1 MANGAPTVSNGL
13 VISGVTTSTTFSG
26 SGASLTNLN
35 GSNIASGTVPVAR
48 IGTGTKST
56 STFYRGDGT
65 FATVTSTTINNNA
78 NNRLITGS
86 GTANTLEGEANI
98 RFDGATLTVDG
109 TTTDTPLILTSTN
122 VSGSH
127 MRFQKDGSNKH
138 FVGSGGGFGL
148 GDVDDL
154 SLRTVDNIIFGV
166 GTSEKVRITSSGNV
180 GINDTDPSYALN
192 VIGDNTASNGIGMLK
207 GIIGV
212 QNNTT
217 AYGSYPTAGISFQ
230 TKYRTGPDVP
240 LDVAAIYGGKE
251 NTTNGDKDGYMGF
264 AVREEPGSGTQ
275 ERMRITSEG
284 HVLFSGLTTK
294 NDPRNVNGITLK
306 STAGV
311 SFQNYG
317 SNGSRNWRIRPDDQS
332 RWGDLDFSVSPTA
345 NSATDWPDAA
355 DDKVLTLGYDGQVS
369 KPRQASFAAYKN
381 GGGYSLSNQI
391 FPLDSTKHNIGSHY
405 NTSNFRFTAP
415 VAGRYM
421 FTFYSILNSSI
432 NSGHYEIRVNNS
444 SGSGQSVHFTTANSH
459 WDHVSSSHI
468 LNLSANDYVTMWS
481 VSGVGWHGGDWQLFC
496 GELLS

>member
-1 MANGAPTVSNGL
+1 
-13 VISGVTTSTTFSG
+13 
-26 SGASLTNLN
+26 
-35 GSNIASGTVPVAR
+35 
-48 IGTGTKST
+48 
-56 STFYRGDGT
+56 
-65 FATVTSTTINNNA
+65 
-78 NNRLITGS
+78 
-86 GTANTLEGEANI
+86 
-98 RFDGATLTVDG
+98 
-109 TTTDTPLILTSTN
+109 
-122 VSGSH
+122 
-127 MRFQKDGSNKH
+127 
-138 FVGSGGGFGL
+138 
-148 GDVDDL
+148 
-154 SLRTVDNIIFGV
+154 
-166 GTSEKVRITSSGNV
+166 
-180 GINDTDPSYALN
+180 
-192 VIGDNTASNGIGMLK
+192 MLK

-212 QNNTT
+212 QYNTT

-306 STAGV
+306 SKACV
-311 SFQNYG
+311 SFQNFG
-317 SNGSRNWRIRPDDQS
+317 ANGSRNWRIRPDDQS